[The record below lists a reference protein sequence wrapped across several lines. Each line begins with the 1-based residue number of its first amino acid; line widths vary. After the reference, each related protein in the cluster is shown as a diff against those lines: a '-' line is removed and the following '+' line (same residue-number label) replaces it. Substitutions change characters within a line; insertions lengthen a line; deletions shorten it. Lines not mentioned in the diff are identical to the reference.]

1 MWVPE
6 TSTPP
11 AHRADRPAMWDD
23 FWRAREVAGFLPAK
37 AGVDGHDRLDVL
49 PPGAPH
55 GRVRRPPWEVQG
67 LPAHLSGCQR
77 AEPHVF
83 FGLMKSTSACST
95 HPDLKS
101 MRNQPSLFFSWKRVG
116 DRLPNSLRSY

>member
-37 AGVDGHDRLDVL
+37 AGVTGMTAWTYCH
-49 PPGAPH
+49 PAPLTDEYDDLRGKFRDCLRTYRDAK
-55 GRVRRPPWEVQG
+55 GRN
-67 LPAHLSGCQR
+67 LTCS
-77 AEPHVF
+77 
-83 FGLMKSTSACST
+83 SA
-95 HPDLKS
+95 
-101 MRNQPSLFFSWKRVG
+101 
-116 DRLPNSLRSY
+116 